1 MNQLTRQAIDIV
13 KAEFKRRIRQESLG
27 RIETCL
33 NVLSD
38 NEIWYRHNENTNS
51 LGNLVLHLDGNIRQ
65 YIISG
70 VGGAPDDR
78 NRAQEFSWEKPLE
91 RQELLHKIAQTI
103 DEAITVVESLESER
117 LSEQIR
123 VQGFDESILSVL
135 IHVIEHTSYHTGQI
149 TFYTKFVKN
158 IDTGYYQGKDL
169 DVTGRD

>member
-1 MNQLTRQAIDIV
+1 M
-13 KAEFKRRIRQESLG
+13 
-27 RIETCL
+27 
-33 NVLSD
+33 
-38 NEIWYRHNENTNS
+38 
-51 LGNLVLHLDGNIRQ
+51 
-65 YIISG
+65 
-70 VGGAPDDR
+70 
-78 NRAQEFSWEKPLE
+78 
-91 RQELLHKIAQTI
+91 
-103 DEAITVVESLESER
+103 ESLEYER